1 MTEQQVVEKLR
12 VLLPHWIEH
21 NHGHA
26 AEFRKWSA
34 AARGEGCNDP
44 ANLIDRAAE
53 ILEEV
58 DRLLSEALTRAGGP
72 AKAGGDHHHH
82 HHHHD

>member
-1 MTEQQVVEKLR
+1 MTEKKVVEKLR

-21 NHGHA
+21 NQGHA

-34 AARGEGCNDP
+34 AARAEDCKEP
-44 ANLIDRAAE
+44 ATLIDRAAE
-53 ILEEV
+53 LLEEV
-58 DRLLSEALTRAGGP
+58 DRLLSEALTRAGGASP
-72 AKAGGDHHHH
+72 GSGGQH

>member
-1 MTEQQVVEKLR
+1 MTEPRVAEKLR

-21 NHGHA
+21 NQGHA

-34 AARGEGCNDP
+34 AARTEDCQEP

-53 ILEEV
+53 ILDEAE
-58 DRLLSEALTRAGGP
+58 RLLTEALSKAGGP
-72 AKAGGDHHHH
+72 AQGGHHH

>member
-21 NHGHA
+21 NQGHA

-34 AARGEGCNDP
+34 TARAEGCQEP

-53 ILEEV
+53 LLDEAE
-58 DRLLSEALTRAGGP
+58 RLLSEALTKAGGP
-72 AKAGGDHHHH
+72 AQGGHRH

>member
-21 NHGHA
+21 NQGHV

-34 AARGEGCNDP
+34 TARSEGCQEP

-53 ILEEV
+53 IMEEA
-58 DRLLSEALTRAGGP
+58 DRLLAEALHQVGGP
-72 AKAGGDHHHH
+72 GHGGHHH

>member
-1 MTEQQVVEKLR
+1 MSEKQVEEKLR

-21 NHGHA
+21 NLGHA

-34 AARGEGCNDP
+34 AARAEDSKKP
-44 ANLIDRAAE
+44 ADLIDRAAE
-53 ILEEV
+53 ILEEA
-58 DRLLSEALTRAGGP
+58 DRLLAEALHRLGGP
-72 AKAGGDHHHH
+72 SGGHHH